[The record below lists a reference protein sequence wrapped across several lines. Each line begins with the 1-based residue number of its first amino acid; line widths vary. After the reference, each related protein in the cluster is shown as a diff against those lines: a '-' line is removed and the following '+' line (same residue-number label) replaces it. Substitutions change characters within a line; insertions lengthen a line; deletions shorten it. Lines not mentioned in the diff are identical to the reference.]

1 MCTDEAKKMTSVD
14 LLYPAIIVFAL
25 LVIGLVLTV
34 MEFDKIENSG
44 DDRDSDHRQKDK

>member
-1 MCTDEAKKMTSVD
+1 MTSVD

-44 DDRDSDHRQKDK
+44 DDRDLSHRQKGK